1 MLIQSESREET
12 ITTSATTVSSQSAK
26 GGTKTKKKKIEGV
39 AGNDA
44 SPNLTPRTKK
54 TKKSKKNELE
64 KENISVVSEGIV
76 SPSNFSHHHSM
87 FLVRYIYRVLI
98 RFVEHVWKLDRF
110 QRKAENL
117 IQTILVRKNKLITD
131 ELKKCM

>member
-1 MLIQSESREET
+1 MQSESREET
-12 ITTSATTVSSQSAK
+12 ITTSTSVVTSPSK

-64 KENISVVSEGIV
+64 KENISVVSRHTEASCLI
-76 SPSNFSHHHSM
+76 F
-87 FLVRYIYRVLI
+87 YRIAHLCTRCSKSKI
-98 RFVEHVWKLDRF
+98 LDE
-110 QRKAENL
+110 RKNSRTKENL
-117 IQTILVRKNKLITD
+117 QS
-131 ELKKCM
+131 

>member
-1 MLIQSESREET
+1 MIQSESREET
-12 ITTSATTVSSQSAK
+12 LTTSATTVTSQSAK

-64 KENISVVSEGIV
+64 KENISVVSETITCTCIV
-76 SPSNFSHHHSM
+76 FPNFSQDI
-87 FLVRYIYRVLI
+87 FLCQGVDTLVGHL
-98 RFVEHVWKLDRF
+98 WKLDSY
-110 QRKAENL
+110 KVY
-117 IQTILVRKNKLITD
+117 I
-131 ELKKCM
+131 

>member
-12 ITTSATTVSSQSAK
+12 LTTSATTVTSQSAK

-64 KENISVVSEGIV
+64 KENISVVSETITCTSILCSLIFHRISSSV
-76 SPSNFSHHHSM
+76 
-87 FLVRYIYRVLI
+87 RVLI
-98 RFVEHVWKLDRF
+98 HWWDTFGSSILTKCTYNF
-110 QRKAENL
+110 L
-117 IQTILVRKNKLITD
+117 ISFKN
-131 ELKKCM
+131 

>member
-12 ITTSATTVSSQSAK
+12 ITTSATTVTSQSAK

-64 KENISVVSEGIV
+64 KENISVVSETIVYIV
-76 SPSNFSHHHSM
+76 SPNFSQDPM
-87 FLVRYIYRVLI
+87 FLVRYIYTGCWYIPL
-98 RFVEHVWKLDRF
+98 EARF
-110 QRKAENL
+110 QKHE
-117 IQTILVRKNKLITD
+117 IW
-131 ELKKCM
+131 

>member
-1 MLIQSESREET
+1 M
-12 ITTSATTVSSQSAK
+12 SSQSAK

-76 SPSNFSHHHSM
+76 VPLIFHTII
-87 FLVRYIYRVLI
+87 LYVPRDIYIYIYTGCWYVS
-98 RFVEHVWKLDRF
+98 
-110 QRKAENL
+110 
-117 IQTILVRKNKLITD
+117 
-131 ELKKCM
+131 

>member
-1 MLIQSESREET
+1 M
-12 ITTSATTVSSQSAK
+12 VSSSK

-64 KENISVVSEGIV
+64 KENISVVSELGGFASCSLALRRNEKGPI
-76 SPSNFSHHHSM
+76 
-87 FLVRYIYRVLI
+87 RVETI
-98 RFVEHVWKLDRF
+98 KERKLKKNDTR
-110 QRKAENL
+110 RAENSGSRPG
-117 IQTILVRKNKLITD
+117 IRGRKEANEIGDRGTEERLSVGIRCGVHAP
-131 ELKKCM
+131 LSF